1 MSFQAA
7 GVGCGHTTKS
17 VVLIDVMLKKL
28 WVDGALLLRVAASA
42 AINQYVKCPGGQL
55 RPNRQL
61 MLFSRFIQSIFASY
75 MQNVP

>member
-28 WVDGALLLRVAASA
+28 WVDGMLLLRVAGVAAASA
-42 AINQYVKCPGGQL
+42 AINQYV
-55 RPNRQL
+55 
-61 MLFSRFIQSIFASY
+61 
-75 MQNVP
+75 